1 MHESIERLE
10 RLLTLAVLL
19 LLGIALTNDLLG
31 DLTLPGA
38 VVGMLVVF
46 VVRPLT
52 AYLALVVRTRAESG
66 DEAPGARPRLTR
78 GEQLATAFFGVR
90 GVGSLYYLAYAGG
103 AATFPG
109 LSEIWA
115 AVAFTIGLSVLVHGI
130 TATPVMARLESR
142 REACTPAAA

>member
-1 MHESIERLE
+1 
-10 RLLTLAVLL
+10 VLL
-19 LLGIALTNDLLG
+19 VL
-31 DLTLPGA
+31 
-38 VVGMLVVF
+38 

-52 AYLALVVRTRAESG
+52 AYVALVVGTRRTG
-66 DEAPGARPRLTR
+66 DDGLHRPQLSR

-90 GVGSLYYLAYAGG
+90 GVGSLYYLAYAAG

-130 TATPVMARLESR
+130 TATPVMTRLEQR
-142 REACTPAAA
+142 REEAAIVG